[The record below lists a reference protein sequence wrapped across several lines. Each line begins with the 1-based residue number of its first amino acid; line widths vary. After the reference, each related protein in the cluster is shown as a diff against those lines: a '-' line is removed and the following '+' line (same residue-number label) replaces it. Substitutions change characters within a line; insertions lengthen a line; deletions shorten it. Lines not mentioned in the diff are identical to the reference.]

1 MSNAIYWCLSMS
13 LSERLIA
20 LRRQRGLSQQAM
32 ADAIGIHAN
41 SWKKYETGQ
50 AQPSID
56 VLKKIATSLNVSTDF
71 LLFDEHERVPAD
83 ELSLQFEAVSQLPEE
98 EQSVV
103 REVLESLIIKYQA
116 RRWDSARQTTKKRE

>member
-1 MSNAIYWCLSMS
+1 MP
-13 LSERLIA
+13 LSERLIT
-20 LRRQRGLSQQAM
+20 LRKQRSLSQQAM

-41 SWKKYETGQ
+41 SWKKYETGL
-50 AQPSID
+50 AQPSLD

-98 EQSVV
+98 EQNVV
-103 REVLESLIIKYQA
+103 REVLEGLIIKYQA
-116 RRWDSARQTTKKRE
+116 RRWDLARQAAKKRE